1 MATVMNKAEC
11 TTGTDNQQFDLMSV
25 MYHALEGAA
34 VYEQYIQDAKEAGDE
49 NLANFFQE
57 VKETNCKF
65 ADRAK
70 EMLLQRLSNR

>member
-11 TTGTDNQQFDLMSV
+11 KTGTENQHFDLMSV

-34 VYEQYIQDAKEAGDE
+34 TYEQYVLDADEAGDQE
-49 NLANFFQE
+49 LANFFRE
-57 VKETNCKF
+57 VKDTNCQL

-70 EMLLQRLSNR
+70 AMLVQRLRQE